1 MSTNT
6 TEFLNNIFISDNK
19 PDVQAIGFTI
29 IFVVISSYLVYTK
42 LVAKSSTNQ
51 KGKQQSKQ
59 SKLYDKSKEY
69 QPLNPTPLTDF
80 KWDAEPPLKSYPFK
94 NAEYKLTMGIRTLD
108 PQDWLL
114 VEPTYKSRIEAKQKI
129 ITNSH
134 PDYPADKDTRSSTLF
149 VTPEATPAIIEF
161 YEIVMKYLCDKY
173 PTCFKR
179 DGDTI
184 HNLITDK
191 TYPFTGTDPVKLQE
205 YLVGNIEED
214 FIILLKDPTR
224 EDEENGTEYFFK
236 GGIFAFAAGFNPRD
250 RFNKPLSFVHGPIP
264 GYEQKLKLSM
274 NRFFNR
280 LLPGQFVTRL
290 NYSMQTHNKFYVDD
304 ANKGHNL
311 PEGFVQEPLKYEDL
325 DFENQVHYRSERQ
338 VLTKLPKSGAMVFTI
353 RTYLLPLAEVKK
365 EGREVCDRLIGAI
378 NGFPKDISQ
387 YKRADE
393 WGPAVIQYL
402 SE

>member
-6 TEFLNNIFISDNK
+6 TEFLHLFFSTDKK
-19 PDVQAIGFTI
+19 PDVQTIGFTVL
-29 IFVVISSYLVYTK
+29 FLLVSTYLVYSK
-42 LVAKSSTNQ
+42 FLAKSSTSSSS
-51 KGKQQSKQ
+51 SKPTTAQ
-59 SKLYDKSKEY
+59 PKLSKLYDKSKEV
-69 QPLNPTPLTDF
+69 QVDHGDTD
-80 KWDAEPPLKSYPFK
+80 
-94 NAEYKLTMGIRTLD
+94 LD

-114 VEPTYKSRIEAKQKI
+114 IEPTYKSRIEAKEKI
-129 ITNSH
+129 IRNCH
-134 PDYPADKDTRSSTLF
+134 PDYPADKDTRKSTLF

-173 PTCFKR
+173 PTCFKKE
-179 DGDTI
+179 DSTI
-184 HNLITDK
+184 TNLITGKD
-191 TYPFTGTDPVKLQE
+191 YPVTGTDPVLLQE
-205 YLVGNIEED
+205 YLVSNIEED

-236 GGIFAFAAGFNPRD
+236 GGVFAFAAGFDPRD
-250 RFNKPLSFVHGPIP
+250 RFNKPLSFVHGPVP
-264 GYEQKLKLSM
+264 AYAQKLKMSM

-280 LLPGQFVTRL
+280 ISR
-290 NYSMQTHNKFYVDD
+290 FYVDD

-311 PEGFVQEPLKYEDL
+311 PEGHVQEPLKYEDL

-338 VLTKLPKSGAMVFTI
+338 VLTKLPKSGAVVFTI
-353 RTYLLPLAEVKK
+353 RTYLLPLAE
-365 EGREVCDRLIGAI
+365 
-378 NGFPKDISQ
+378 